1 MPTFYRSSDE
11 LLQILPSELQQQIYT
26 TMLSRI
32 KEEPL
37 QVTIG
42 TNYVSGSNFPSHS
55 DVHISCLTGLKIQVL
70 DNRTGLHSVRTC
82 KYQYFWLY
90 PIVIQMES
98 CLHTGAS
105 PEYYSNLRFLNP
117 LQG

>member
-11 LLQILPSELQQQIYT
+11 LLQIPPSELQQQIYT

-70 DNRTGLHSVRTC
+70 DNRTGLHSLKNLQVSV
-82 KYQYFWLY
+82 FL
-90 PIVIQMES
+90 VI
-98 CLHTGAS
+98 
-105 PEYYSNLRFLNP
+105 SNSNTNGKLLTHWCFPRILFQFTNP